1 MKLLIGP
8 TAKKLR
14 VEKGLKQR
22 AVAQEIGTSNGNLCR
37 FENGQQGLSL
47 KLLEKLST
55 VLGTSP
61 EELLNFNSQPSE
73 IQELSILLSKMNDNQ
88 LAMVKQFISAVNAD
102 QNES

>member
-1 MKLLIGP
+1 MSF
-8 TAKKLR
+8 R
-14 VEKGLKQR
+14 ER
-22 AVAQEIGTSNGNLCR
+22 ATR
-37 FENGQQGLSL
+37 FSL